1 MFGYFWHRIPFF
13 RFLIPLISGILA
25 GFNTSYSPIYIVVF
39 SAIIF
44 SLILVQVFLK
54 SLHIKS
60 FLHGLSIFIIFLF
73 LGFLISQQFLN
84 QQSDAIRNFNSEN
97 YVLKIVGLPSLKPKK
112 IKCIAEIYQPND
124 FQLQKS
130 SISQC
135 LVLFDTICYRTVK
148 AGDCFYI
155 SKESLKDINPAL
167 NPGDFDYKNY
177 LFLKGIYKQV
187 DFTHHQVNSFY
198 YQEPSFPEN
207 YSVLSQLFIRKTLQN
222 YLPESEIRSIAL
234 ALLYGYDDEIS
245 KELSNQYAVT
255 GTLHV
260 LAVSGMHVGLV
271 FIFLDFLLV
280 FLEKNKLLKLV
291 KAILVLC
298 FIWFYSLLCGLSP
311 SILRAAVMIS
321 FFVVSKLLER
331 VYNPVNTLSASAFF
345 MLLFNPALLFDA
357 GFQLSYF
364 AVLGLSLFYQSIY
377 LWYEPKSWLADQIW
391 KLLAASTAAQV
402 TTFPLSLYYFHQFP
416 ILFPITNLLI
426 IPLST
431 FAIYAGIALLAFS
444 PIQFI
449 AKYIAL
455 VLKQLILLSNLV
467 ASFLSKLPFC
477 AIDGIYIS
485 ISQSLLLFA
494 ITLFLLA
501 FVYQK
506 HLWQLKAFLYSILFF
521 VLLTTISFISNTNRS
536 FVRIYAYRNQTC
548 LLLVNNGSVTL
559 FADSSFITKNKTIN
573 LIQPEFIEPISF
585 VNTQN
590 KAFSLEIYDYVF
602 ANHPFYFQNKNLGNK
617 KAYFLKTSPKIN
629 ISDTNNC
636 ITLNLSVDSGQKTKI
651 QFDENR
657 ENLLLKSGA
666 FEVLL

>member
-25 GFNTSYSPIYIVVF
+25 GFNINYSYVYSVVF
-39 SAIIF
+39 FAIIL
-44 SLILVQVFLK
+44 SLILVQVYLK
-54 SLHIKS
+54 SLQIKS
-60 FLHGLSIFIIFLF
+60 FLHGLSIFITFLF
-73 LGFLISQQFLN
+73 VGFLISQQFLAN
-84 QQSDAIRNFNSEN
+84 QSKSLSNFNSEN
-97 YVLKIVGLPSLKPKK
+97 YVLKIVGLPSIKPKK
-112 IKCIAEIYQPND
+112 IKCIAEVYNPND
-124 FQLQKS
+124 FQLQNA

-135 LVLFDTICYRTVK
+135 LVLFDTLYSRTIK
-148 AGDCFYI
+148 AGDCFFI
-155 SKESLKDINPAL
+155 SKENLKDLNPAL
-167 NPGDFDYKNY
+167 NPGEFDYKNY
-177 LFLKGIYKQV
+177 LYLKGIYKQV
-187 DFTHHQVNSFY
+187 DLTHYQVKSFY
-198 YQEPSFPEN
+198 CLEPSFPEN

-271 FIFLDFLLV
+271 FIFLDFLFA

-377 LWYEPKSWLADQIW
+377 LWYAPKSWLADQIW
-391 KLLAASTAAQV
+391 KLLAASTAAQI

-444 PIQFI
+444 PFSFL
-449 AKYIAL
+449 AEYIAL
-455 VLKQLILLSNLV
+455 VLRQLIVLSNSI

-477 AIDGIYIS
+477 AIDEIYIS
-485 ISQSLLLFA
+485 ITESVLLFA

-501 FVYQK
+501 FIYQK
-506 HLWQLKAFLYSILFF
+506 HLWQLNAFLYSILFL
-521 VLLTTISFISNTNRS
+521 VLLTTISFVTNTNRS
-536 FVRIYAYRNQTC
+536 FVRVYAYRNQTC
-548 LLLVNNGSVTL
+548 LLLVNNGSLTL
-559 FADSSFITKNKTIN
+559 FADSSFITKNQTIK
-573 LIQPEFIEPISF
+573 LIQPEFLEPISF

-590 KAFSLEIYDYVF
+590 KAFSLVINDYIF
-602 ANHPFYFQNKNLGNK
+602 SNHPFYFQNNNPKNK
-617 KAYFLKTSPKIN
+617 QVYFLKTSPKIN
-629 ISDTNNC
+629 ISDTINC
-636 ITLNLSVDSGQKTKI
+636 ITLNLSVENEQKMKKH
-651 QFDENR
+651 FDENR

>member
-25 GFNTSYSPIYIVVF
+25 GFNTNYSPIYIVGF
-39 SAIIF
+39 SAVIL
-44 SLILVQVFLK
+44 SLILVQVYLK

-60 FLHGLSIFIIFLF
+60 FLNGLSIFFTFLF
-73 LGFLISQQFLN
+73 VGFLISQQFVSNQSKALN
-84 QQSDAIRNFNSEN
+84 NFNSEN

-112 IKCIAEIYQPND
+112 IKCIAEIYNPSD
-124 FQLQKS
+124 FQQQNA

-135 LVLFDTICYRTVK
+135 LVLFDTLFYRTVK

-155 SKESLKDINPAL
+155 SKESLKYINPAL
-167 NPGDFDYKNY
+167 NPGEFDYKNY
-177 LFLKGIYKQV
+177 LYLKGIYKQV
-187 DFTHHQVNSFY
+187 DLTHHQVKSFFY
-198 YQEPSFPEN
+198 LEPSFPEN

-271 FIFLDFLLV
+271 FIFLDFLLA

-391 KLLAASTAAQV
+391 KLLAASTAAQI

-444 PIQFI
+444 PFSII
-449 AKYIAL
+449 AEYIAL
-455 VLKQLILLSNLV
+455 VLKQLILFSNSI

-477 AIDGIYIS
+477 AIDEIYIS
-485 ISQSLLLFA
+485 ITQSLLMFA
-494 ITLFLLA
+494 ISLFLLA
-501 FVYQK
+501 FIYQK
-506 HLWQLKAFLYSILFF
+506 HLWQLNAFLYSILFL
-521 VLLTTISFISNTNRS
+521 VLLTTISFVTNTNRS
-536 FVRIYAYRNQTC
+536 FVRVYAYRNQTC
-548 LLLVNNGSVTL
+548 LLLVNKGSVTL
-559 FADSSFITKNKTIN
+559 FADSSFVAKNQTIK
-573 LIQPEFIEPISF
+573 LIQPEFVEPISF

-590 KAFSLEIYDYVF
+590 KAFSLVINDYIF
-602 ANHPFYFQNKNLGNK
+602 FNHPFYFQSKNPKNKQI
-617 KAYFLKTSPKIN
+617 YFIKTSPKLN
-629 ISDTNNC
+629 ISDTINC
-636 ITLNLSVDSGQKTKI
+636 ITLNLSVESDQKTKS